1 MNIFLSIL
9 LIPALLGASAA
20 SAQNEP
26 KPRPQPPGG
35 GLVGRVE
42 KASGKE
48 LTEAQKEAIR
58 NQGRETRAKLEE
70 QQGIFVRGVSQLF
83 SLPEAKVRGYLPKVG
98 APNEDFDKNMI
109 PKVEKDLG
117 RPITPQERGK
127 LLQIDEAKKS
137 AVRPIQED
145 LARVISE
152 QSGLSLEDSK
162 KLLPRVGL

>member
-1 MNIFLSIL
+1 MNRHPLIL
-9 LIPALLGASAA
+9 LVPILLGASEAL
-20 SAQNEP
+20 AQNES

-35 GLVGRVE
+35 GLIGRVE

-83 SLPEAKVRGYLPKVG
+83 SLPEAKVREYLPKVG

-117 RPITPQERGK
+117 RPITAQERGK